1 MLYHG
6 LVQRA
11 VTRLVGF
18 LRPAGSPPAG
28 LNLLILHP
36 VWSPVQEQSKL
47 QKFYGRWVDL
57 TCTAQPI
64 VNRPL

>member
-28 LNLLILHP
+28 LNLYILLFCDRLL
-36 VWSPVQEQSKL
+36 QAQSEFQNL
-47 QKFYGRWVDL
+47 DG
-57 TCTAQPI
+57 
-64 VNRPL
+64 

>member
-18 LRPAGSPPAG
+18 VRPAGFA
-28 LNLLILHP
+28 
-36 VWSPVQEQSKL
+36 
-47 QKFYGRWVDL
+47 DL
-57 TCTAQPI
+57 RASI
-64 VNRPL
+64 F